1 MTSIIIQNC
10 SSVNLLPHAE
20 KTLQTVLTSQPS
32 VGIRPQGNHQPGSK
46 QIPGDVVLG
55 VGSASSF
62 HVSQPVLHV
71 HPNGV
76 QVEAAPA
83 VEADHLPLRRSRGE
97 VGPDLVAERA
107 VLASAA
113 DEGERSQDPG
123 PFFHAGVVVPVD
135 AGQDLVWIVKLDL
148 QQCAMCV

>member
-1 MTSIIIQNC
+1 MNFF
-10 SSVNLLPHAE
+10 PHAE

-32 VGIRPQGNHQPGSK
+32 VDIISQGDHPGSE

-55 VGSASSF
+55 IGSASSF

-97 VGPDLVAERA
+97 VGPNLVAERA
-107 VLASAA
+107 ILPTAA

-148 QQCAMCV
+148 DATVCV